1 VSRRSKFAIRGSR
14 CDVTA
19 GCVQISTE
27 QLRAAAQRV
36 ADKIAVLCD
45 LQPVAEGNVARLR

>member
-1 VSRRSKFAIRGSR
+1 MSRRSKFAIRGSR